1 MRFNPSHLHETSIL
15 GCVGFFNIYFFNLFI
30 FNCLFYL
37 FIFIFIYFLLLL
49 SFFKCLF
56 TQYYCLVSFYFKNI
70 YILSVDKRPNC
81 LQITALITFRNMTH
95 NALVFRDCDIY
106 QTHIDQEYPGN
117 SVHLKCTPSLC
128 RDNQK
133 IISYLG
139 VV

>member
-1 MRFNPSHLHETSIL
+1 MPLYTIL
-15 GCVGFFNIYFFNLFI
+15 LFGI
-30 FNCLFYL
+30 ILFL
-37 FIFIFIYFLLLL
+37 
-49 SFFKCLF
+49 
-56 TQYYCLVSFYFKNI
+56 KNI

-95 NALVFRDCDIY
+95 NALIFRDCDIY